1 MPNRFEEAAK
11 KAAQTTDDQLKDELN
26 QIKEQNR
33 KKLNELIPTLNTKD
47 KKAFNE
53 LIKLVNADT
62 DMDEKLAGV
71 HDSLKSVFGM
81 SLKILKVLV

>member
-11 KAAQTTDDQLKDELN
+11 KAAQITDDQLKNELN

-71 HDSLKSVFGM
+71 HDSLKSVFGI